1 MFDHIE
7 KFFHHYSS
15 TIAFLAAFGNI
26 CTSLMLY
33 FTLVVN
39 GQFTRF
45 KGSAVIKPG
54 NATDILRTDNTPTLV
69 LEVVNDGATTV
80 YFSDR
85 CLELSVPLSPNHFLV
100 PFFLPQINGPLP
112 QQFKIMPGSFLTFH
126 ILPQS
131 LETAREFFANSYN
144 QGFLSDL
151 FSHYAVLHLR
161 SVAGKKVRVHSSFK
175 WLSETV

>member
-1 MFDHIE
+1 MFEHLE
-7 KFFHHYSS
+7 KFFHQYSS
-15 TIAFLAAFGNI
+15 TIAFLAAMGNI

-45 KGSAVIKPG
+45 KASAVMKSG
-54 NATDILRTDNTPTLV
+54 GTSENLGADNTQALV

-85 CLELSVPLSPNHFLV
+85 CLALSVPLSPSQYLV
-100 PFFLPQINGPLP
+100 PFLLPQIKGSLP
-112 QQFKIMPGSFLTFH
+112 QQFKIMPGSFLTIH
-126 ILPQS
+126 IPHES
-131 LETAREFFANSYN
+131 LETAREFFANTYN

-161 SVAGKKVRVHSSFK
+161 SVTGKKVKVSSSFK
-175 WLSETV
+175 WLSGTL